1 MEENFDFIICGAGSA
16 GCVLANR
23 LSASPRNK
31 VLLLEAGGRDVNPWI
46 HIPVG
51 YYRTMHNPKT
61 DWCFETE
68 PDPGLAGR
76 RVKWPRGKVLGG
88 SSSINGLVYIRG
100 QMEDYDHWRQLG
112 NVGWSYEDVLPYF
125 IKSEDQERGGDHL
138 HGAGGPLKVTDP
150 RIHRPLCD
158 AFIAA
163 AENAGIP
170 RNDDFNGAAQ
180 EGVGY
185 FQTTIH
191 QGQRCSSAKAFL
203 KPAIGRRNLKI
214 VTGAHTERVLFDGRR
229 AVGVRYRRD
238 GRHMD
243 ARADAG
249 VVLAA
254 GAIGSPQILEL
265 SGVGDL
271 DRFRDLS
278 LEKVHHLPGVG
289 ENLQDHLQVRSIYKT
304 RRPITLNDEVNNPL
318 RKMLIGLDYICRRR
332 GPMAMAASH
341 VSVFTRSGPDVTTP
355 DIQFHFQPLSADAPG
370 KGLHR
375 FSAYTSSVT
384 QLRPE
389 SRGSVHIRTADVM
402 THPAIQPNSL
412 STPRDQEVTVAA
424 LKLSRDICGRPPL
437 ADETASEFLP
447 GADVRSD
454 EALLRYAHETA
465 TTIYHPVGTCAMG
478 RGDRAV
484 VDDRLRV
491 HGFEGLRVIDAS
503 IMPTIVSG
511 NTNAPTIMIGEK
523 GADMILEDGRC

>member
-1 MEENFDFIICGAGSA
+1 MTDNFDFIICGAGSA

-23 LSASPRNK
+23 LSADGRYR
-31 VLLLEAGGRDVNPWI
+31 VLLLEAGAPDRNPWI

-61 DWCFETE
+61 DWCYVTD
-68 PDPGLAGR
+68 PDPGLDGR
-76 RVKWPRGKVLGG
+76 RINWPRGKVLGG

-100 QMEDYDHWRQLG
+100 QHQDYDHWRQLG
-112 NVGWSYEDVLPYF
+112 NVGWGFDDVLPYF
-125 IKSEDQERGGDHL
+125 KRSEGQERGGDDL
-138 HGAGGPLKVTDP
+138 HGADGPLKVTDP
-150 RIHRPLCD
+150 RIRRPLCD

-170 RNDDFNGAAQ
+170 RNDDFNGAEQ

-191 QGQRCSSAKAFL
+191 RGRRCSSAAAFL
-203 KPAIGRRNLKI
+203 KPATGRSNLKV
-214 VTGAHTERVLFDGRR
+214 VTGAHTERVLFDGKRT
-229 AVGVRYRRD
+229 VGVRYQVN
-238 GRHMD
+238 GQSTD
-243 ARADAG
+243 AHAAAD
-249 VVLAA
+249 VVLCA

-265 SGVGDL
+265 SGIGDQSRL
-271 DRFRDLS
+271 GELGITAI
-278 LEKVHHLPGVG
+278 HHLPGVG

-318 RKMLIGLDYICRRR
+318 RKMWIGLEYLLWRR

-341 VSVFTRSGPDVTTP
+341 VSLFTRTAPEVATP

-389 SRGSVHIRTADVM
+389 SRGSVHIRSADALA
-402 THPAIQPNSL
+402 HPAIQPNSL
-412 STPRDQEVTVAA
+412 SAPRDQDVTVAA
-424 LKLSRDICGRPPL
+424 LNLSRDICARPPL
-437 ADETASEFLP
+437 ADETASEYLP
-447 GADVRSD
+447 GPNVQGD

-465 TTIYHPVGTCAMG
+465 TTIYHPVGTCSMG
-478 RGDRAV
+478 RGNGAV

-491 HGFEGLRVIDAS
+491 HGLEGLRVIDAS

-511 NTNAPTIMIGEK
+511 NTNAPAIMIGEK